1 MNFTKKRIV
10 TYSFIVLFILIFIF
24 VVYENVFIRP
34 FPFIIMKYVTTIED
48 FNASPDLL
56 EKNQNI
62 SFKLPLKKSY
72 IIKLKTFLSQFKT
85 KKYGH
90 FQDDLKAAVSGTRTL
105 IHHSKGHIRRNIDQI
120 ILIDDNLDNICSENA
135 KIFVALMQ
143 SIGYIGRV
151 IWMCGHTVAEVYHPN
166 SGWIF
171 IDPYGNIAFKD
182 INDNFLDLLSIN
194 KNFDKV
200 RPVNIIRRQYS
211 DCADY
216 IESKYFQKNSKN
228 VFNNQK
234 CFVTLDGDSLFSF
247 HEQHRKAS
255 SILRSALFGEFI
267 VGKGIQYVLKDS
279 SKFGNV
285 GVKFYKRL

>member
-1 MNFTKKRIV
+1 MNYTNKKNC
-10 TYSFIVLFILIFIF
+10 YLFIYCLIFFIF
-24 VVYENVFIRP
+24 IYVVYENVIIRP
-34 FPFIIMKYVTTIED
+34 FPFIIMKYVTTIDD

-62 SFKLPLKKSY
+62 SFELPLKKSY
-72 IIKLKTFLSQFKT
+72 ITKLKTFLSQFKT
-85 KKYGH
+85 KKCGY
-90 FQDDLKAAVSGTRTL
+90 FEDDIKAAVSGTRTL
-105 IHHSKGHIRRNIDQI
+105 IHHSKGPIRRNIDQI

-151 IWMCGHTVAEVYHPN
+151 VWMCGHTVAEVYQPN
-166 SGWIF
+166 SGWIL

-182 INDNFLDLLSIN
+182 INDNFLDLLTIN

-200 RPVNIIRRQYS
+200 RPVNIIRRKYS
-211 DCADY
+211 DCEDY

-228 VFNNQK
+228 VYNNQK

-285 GVKFYKRL
+285 GINFYKRL